1 MRGSSQLGSSLELTV
16 LKLSVCLPKKSLLR
30 PHAMSLRGVPPT
42 SPFLFTP
49 PSVDTEFSANNWNE
63 ETRKRNSVV
72 AWSSMGAE
80 PLCCQA
86 NVAGVASV
94 RKAITGVHGR
104 IPLHA
109 KNGVF
114 TLPT

>member
-1 MRGSSQLGSSLELTV
+1 
-16 LKLSVCLPKKSLLR
+16 
-30 PHAMSLRGVPPT
+30 MSLRGVPPT
-42 SPFLFTP
+42 SSHSVHAT
-49 PSVDTEFSANNWNE
+49 SVDTEFTANNWNE

-72 AWSSMGAE
+72 AWSSME

-114 TLPT
+114 TLPTWEPEETSSPDSTRRGAP